1 MTCREFTDFLAD
13 YLDGDLGLAER
24 GAFDAHLA
32 RCPDCVRYLR
42 GYAATIRL
50 GKVVCTEEHDAVG
63 DDVPE
68 ELVQAILAA
77 RARNG

>member
-1 MTCREFTDFLAD
+1 MTCREFTDFLLD
-13 YLDGDLGLAER
+13 YLDGDLGLVER

-32 RCPDCVRYLR
+32 QCPACVTYLR
-42 GYAATIRL
+42 AYEATIRL
-50 GKVVCTEEHDAVG
+50 GKAVCTDEHDAVG

-77 RARNG
+77 RARAG